1 MFVSIRTFL
10 KQPYPYYYRGRSL
23 LIFVLVIFVAGTCFN
38 YFFEPFGVNPAEQRM
53 SYFWICAVHSLNA
66 VMAIMLVA
74 ALAHP
79 FIEEDKWT
87 VGREVLF
94 LIIALLVIGIAQ
106 FLLRDL
112 IYDNPNNWS
121 MGYFL
126 EEIRNTYL
134 IGGLII
140 LMMVSLNF
148 NRLYFQN
155 RIEAQ
160 SIIIQAREETNQ
172 RPLMV
177 IETDVQQDNFNL
189 QPNSLIYAHSEK
201 NYLNLYMDVEGKLEH
216 KLIRLTMKRFE
227 DQLQAIPD
235 LMRVHRSYLINLRR
249 INAIEG
255 NASGYQLLLDG
266 IELEIPVS
274 RSFIPRFQK
283 QMQAMA

>member
-1 MFVSIRTFL
+1 MPSSFHNFL
-10 KQPYPYYYRGRSL
+10 NQPYPYYYRGRSL
-23 LIFVLVIFVAGTCFN
+23 LVFVLVIFVAGTSFN

-160 SIIIQAREETNQ
+160 SIIIQASEETNQ